1 MNRKHMC
8 GIYVVEFAIIGV
20 LFFILLFAIV
30 EFGRLLFTVNALNE
44 SARRGARLAAVCNI
58 DDPHILRT
66 AMFVEGDGSRSSL
79 FGDLKNVQVNLNYLD
94 EAGASSSSNFGR
106 IRFVEITIS
115 GFRFNLMIP
124 LPGVGGLLPLQTFRA
139 VLPRESLGRD
149 TETTEPRS
157 C

>member
-1 MNRKHMC
+1 MNKRKSQ
-8 GIYVVEFAIIGV
+8 GVYVVEFAIIGIILFVV
-20 LFFILLFAIV
+20 LFAVI
-30 EFGRLLFTVNALNE
+30 EFGRLLLTVNALNE

-58 DDPHILRT
+58 DDPHVLRA
-66 AMFVEGDGSRSSL
+66 AMFVEDDGLRSSL
-79 FGDLKNVQVNLNYLD
+79 FGDIDEVTVDLNYLD
-94 EAGASSSSNFGR
+94 DSGKPSSNFAG